1 MENKKG
7 ISESLIKLIIIIVVC
22 FVVAFTI
29 VKYVLPALGINL
41 FG

>member
-1 MENKKG
+1 MNKKG
-7 ISESLIKLIIIIVVC
+7 ISESLIKLIVIIVAC
-22 FVVAFTI
+22 FIVAFAL